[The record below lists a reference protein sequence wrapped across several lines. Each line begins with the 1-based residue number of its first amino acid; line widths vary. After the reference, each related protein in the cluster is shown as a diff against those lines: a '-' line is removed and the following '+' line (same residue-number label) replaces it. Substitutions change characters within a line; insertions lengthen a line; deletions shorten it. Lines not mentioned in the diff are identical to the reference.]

1 MKEKVLQEIT
11 EKRDRYTKHFM
22 LPEKGTAAA
31 VYPEPVHYETESGWE
46 EIDNRLEA
54 VSKDGKECYQ
64 NKASDLQV
72 CFAKQTGENTLVSME
87 KDGKKVSWTME
98 ENVVLARSARQARTG
113 KSSFQILTEEEFPK
127 GPEELYEET
136 WRKDIPEDEPTEG
149 SGDETGDEVTI
160 LPPASEDTPADGG
173 SKDMPEVKEIQQKMG
188 VKHLTSEGMYEEIL
202 PGVNVHYTLQSQRL
216 KENIR
221 LKTAQAAEQE
231 LIFHLR
237 YTDMEMKKEEDGSL
251 GLYSEN
257 QRIFWFD
264 KPYMY
269 DAKGCVSQ
277 EVELLIEA
285 EEGGCKVTVKAEKE
299 WLLAD
304 DRSYPIIIDPM
315 TETSKTKTNIEDT
328 YIFTGGTDSSA
339 DPSSVY
345 AYGSFV
351 AGKSTALGNCRSL
364 LRFRNLPD
372 IGKGSIL
379 YAATMYLWQY
389 EYSSYG
395 IAKLPLVANE
405 ILNNWTEKDVR
416 WHNQPSVS
424 GNVLDYKEVKQVQ
437 NGNTITITP
446 IGFDVTRLVRQWYNT
461 GNNYGIMLRGMY
473 ENESDL
479 TKTAFAR
486 FYASIIQRFQQ
497 ISFRAESFIIEM

>member
-202 PGVNVHYTLQSQRL
+202 PGVDVHYTL
-216 KENIR
+216 
-221 LKTAQAAEQE
+221 
-231 LIFHLR
+231 
-237 YTDMEMKKEEDGSL
+237 
-251 GLYSEN
+251 
-257 QRIFWFD
+257 
-264 KPYMY
+264 
-269 DAKGCVSQ
+269 
-277 EVELLIEA
+277 
-285 EEGGCKVTVKAEKE
+285 
-299 WLLAD
+299 
-304 DRSYPIIIDPM
+304 
-315 TETSKTKTNIEDT
+315 
-328 YIFTGGTDSSA
+328 
-339 DPSSVY
+339 
-345 AYGSFV
+345 
-351 AGKSTALGNCRSL
+351 
-364 LRFRNLPD
+364 
-372 IGKGSIL
+372 
-379 YAATMYLWQY
+379 
-389 EYSSYG
+389 
-395 IAKLPLVANE
+395 
-405 ILNNWTEKDVR
+405 
-416 WHNQPSVS
+416 
-424 GNVLDYKEVKQVQ
+424 
-437 NGNTITITP
+437 
-446 IGFDVTRLVRQWYNT
+446 
-461 GNNYGIMLRGMY
+461 
-473 ENESDL
+473 
-479 TKTAFAR
+479 
-486 FYASIIQRFQQ
+486 
-497 ISFRAESFIIEM
+497 